1 MKDPINPNSTPI
13 VKNTSSKK
21 TRFFLTFIGSVIYS
35 IGIAGCM
42 CIGQFNV
49 YITSYVHKY
58 DNTVDLQYGNLMSP
72 IVTCSLALSA
82 PLGGILE
89 KKIGMHFSLILS
101 LLLVETM
108 VALLIYQTSMG
119 IIFLLLIFLGLSIG
133 LGMPILV
140 KNLMCFYPK
149 KRGLVC
155 ALLPSCLI
163 IVAASFSIIGEKI
176 INPNQETLEGN
187 EKFYKYDIAKNFI
200 NYYKMILIVN
210 PISLLIGLLL
220 QRKFNPLLD
229 IENSEN
235 SQISENISTNIENN
249 NEPKKNAIN
258 SQNLK
263 AAICNKRTWI
273 ICGMNILFVII
284 IEYLM
289 NTFRVYGSLTHVNGA
304 VMQYAGAFIGLSSLI
319 FAPSW
324 GFINDKI
331 SFTKTSKI
339 IGILC
344 LIHGLILTIFINN
357 NVIYVICVFI
367 ATLPAAGFRTILQ
380 PHIMKVYGIKYSIE
394 IGGVIGFFG
403 GIKTLLLGFLSFA
416 VAKFDPNGDN
426 IQSIYRYIF
435 IVGIVCCTF
444 GLFLSTL
451 EDESKFK
458 YPFLEEDES
467 GNLLNDS
474 NLMGLAT
481 ESTSENSII
490 NV

>member
-1 MKDPINPNSTPI
+1 
-13 VKNTSSKK
+13 
-21 TRFFLTFIGSVIYS
+21 
-35 IGIAGCM
+35 
-42 CIGQFNV
+42 
-49 YITSYVHKY
+49 
-58 DNTVDLQYGNLMSP
+58 
-72 IVTCSLALSA
+72 
-82 PLGGILE
+82 
-89 KKIGMHFSLILS
+89 
-101 LLLVETM
+101 
-108 VALLIYQTSMG
+108 
-119 IIFLLLIFLGLSIG
+119 
-133 LGMPILV
+133 
-140 KNLMCFYPK
+140 
-149 KRGLVC
+149 
-155 ALLPSCLI
+155 
-163 IVAASFSIIGEKI
+163 
-176 INPNQETLEGN
+176 
-187 EKFYKYDIAKNFI
+187 
-200 NYYKMILIVN
+200 
-210 PISLLIGLLL
+210 
-220 QRKFNPLLD
+220 
-229 IENSEN
+229 
-235 SQISENISTNIENN
+235 
-249 NEPKKNAIN
+249 
-258 SQNLK
+258 
-263 AAICNKRTWI
+263 
-273 ICGMNILFVII
+273 MNILFVII

-426 IQSIYRYIF
+426 IQTIYRYIF